1 MKELPVHPY
10 GPCISI
16 EEFRSRQRR
25 KRVSGTDDMDP
36 SFHSQE
42 LTDLCATL
50 QIRLEATLDL
60 TAKHHRR
67 LHTTDVYTLG
77 QIRTESHKEHMT
89 QRLQR
94 DISSFT

>member
-25 KRVSGTDDMDP
+25 KRLIEAGQMTWNP

-50 QIRLEATLDL
+50 QIRLKA
-60 TAKHHRR
+60 
-67 LHTTDVYTLG
+67 
-77 QIRTESHKEHMT
+77 T
-89 QRLQR
+89 QRTCDPEAAKRHFKLHL
-94 DISSFT
+94 ISF

>member
-1 MKELPVHPY
+1 MKELPIHPY

-25 KRVSGTDDMDP
+25 KRLIYSGTDDMDP

-50 QIRLEATLDL
+50 QIILEDTLDL
-60 TAKHHRR
+60 TATHHRR
-67 LHTTDVYTLG
+67 LHTTDVYTPQMSTHWG
-77 QIRTESHKEHMT
+77 R
-89 QRLQR
+89 
-94 DISSFT
+94 FG